1 MSKERLEVTRGIKE
15 GANGVDREYE
25 DKNSKGI
32 IKGFAVMS
40 KGNVK
45 DMRGWVI
52 DDKTLDQIVS
62 AGKAHK
68 KLGLKSRFGHPNMSD
83 TALGTFLGRAKNFV
97 KDGDIARAD
106 LYLSKTAYNT
116 PKGDLA
122 SYVLDLAEK
131 DPESFGTSVCLGDYE
146 LEDQVITKKQK
157 DEGVTDL
164 APLLRVKTLNS
175 VDAVDSPAAN
185 NSMFGTFFNE
195 SVELSAKATEFL
207 ENLLSSPDALNKVIS
222 FLERF
227 RVNREDS
234 SLGEVFS
241 CECIDCDYKME
252 SEKHCK
258 DLECPEC
265 GGQMRRA
272 GRPGPGQDGQQ
283 KNQEVGKMS
292 IELKD
297 VTLDQLKSER
307 PELVAK
313 LSEEA
318 VSGERTRVLS
328 IVKSGQKEFAGM
340 GMEALTEEAIEK
352 GQDLN
357 TSLAAMRGKRL
368 ADLAAEK
375 NQVPGGDGD
384 LPSKKD
390 HFSRAKE
397 YQKINKC
404 TLSKALLDTA
414 DPR

>member
-97 KDGDIARAD
+97 KDGDIVRAD
-106 LYLSKTAYNT
+106 LYLSKTAYST

-131 DPESFGTSVCLGDYE
+131 DPEAFGTSVCLGEYE
-146 LEDQVITKKQK
+146 LEDQVITKEQK

-164 APLLRVKTLNS
+164 APLLRIKTLNS

-207 ENLLSSPDALNKVIS
+207 ENLLSSPDALNKVTS

-227 RVNREDS
+227 KVNKEEKFNYKCEDC
-234 SLGEVFS
+234 GAEVKP
-241 CECIDCDYKME
+241 DKN
-252 SEKHCK
+252 
-258 DLECPEC
+258 LECPKC
-265 GGQMRRA
+265 GGQMKRSVVQTARTQEPEQ
-272 GRPGPGQDGQQ
+272 GNKPE
-283 KNQEVGKMS
+283 KQEVDKMS

-307 PELVAK
+307 PELAAK

-328 IVKSGQKEFAGM
+328 IVKAGQKEFAGM
-340 GMEALTEEAIEK
+340 GMESLTEKAIEEV
-352 GQDLN
+352 QDLN

-368 ADLAAEK
+368 TDLEAEK
-375 NQVPGGDGD
+375 NRVPGPDGD
-384 LPSKKD
+384 IPPKKD

-397 YQKINKC
+397 YQEINKC

>member
-15 GANGVDREYE
+15 GANGVDRQYE

-97 KDGDIARAD
+97 KDGDIVRAD
-106 LYLSKTAYNT
+106 LYLSKTAYST

-131 DPESFGTSVCLGDYE
+131 DPEAFGTSVCLGEYE
-146 LEDQVITKKQK
+146 LEDQIITKEQK

-164 APLLRVKTLNS
+164 APLLRVKTLET

-227 RVNREDS
+227 KVNKEELEKFNYKCEDC
-234 SLGEVFS
+234 GAEVKP
-241 CECIDCDYKME
+241 DKN
-252 SEKHCK
+252 
-258 DLECPEC
+258 LECPKC

-283 KNQEVGKMS
+283 KNQEVNKMG

-307 PELVAK
+307 PELAAK

-340 GMEALTEEAIEK
+340 GMESLTEKAIEE

-368 ADLAAEK
+368 TDLEAEK
-375 NQVPGGDGD
+375 NRVPGPDGD
-384 LPSKKD
+384 IPPKKD

-397 YQKINKC
+397 YQEINKC